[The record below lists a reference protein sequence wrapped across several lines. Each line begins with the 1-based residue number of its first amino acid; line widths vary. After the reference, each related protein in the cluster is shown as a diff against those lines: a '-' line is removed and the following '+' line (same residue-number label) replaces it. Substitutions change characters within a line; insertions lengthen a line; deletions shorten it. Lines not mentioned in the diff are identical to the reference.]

1 MQERD
6 SENIMEILTEDEAM
20 QNFRSD
26 EETIIDVEP
35 EELRS
40 VSDTP
45 AISMEFDDTDRNE
58 TPIWLDEKSINEILF
73 CEEFLSDHKLI
84 CVNDHFI
91 GVDGVIDDR
100 TIDNLIYEKLK
111 PHIQKSVAGKVKQL
125 EQALKLE
132 AHSEE
137 ILPDMNEIHLQNG
150 TLNAKT
156 DEFIHEKKFCFGRI
170 NNSYNPDA
178 SPPEKFLS
186 FLSELLIPEDIMTLQ
201 EWFGYLLIP
210 CTKAQKMLTMIGNGG
225 EGKSCIGV
233 LLKHLYGRTISTGNL
248 YNLET
253 NRFARAALEN
263 AYLFLDDDMMMNK
276 LNETNVL
283 KTIITNEGKM
293 LIEKKGIQPYSAN
306 IYAKLMSFGN
316 GLLQSLTDKSDGFFR
331 RQIIITTKPKP
342 ENRVDDPFLVEK
354 FIPEKEGILLWS
366 LEGLKRLMGN
376 DFRFTISEK
385 TAENLRNSMKDSSN
399 IISFFE
405 DEQFVK
411 FGKDLECSTA
421 DLYSGYCYWCGLN
434 STEIMKKEAFNQWLK
449 QYHRKY
455 DLEYCANV
463 QSHENSKRAR
473 GYRGIDTTYRNN
485 LR

>member
-1 MQERD
+1 MTAVGRQW
-6 SENIMEILTEDEAM
+6 
-20 QNFRSD
+20 
-26 EETIIDVEP
+26 EP
-35 EELRS
+35 VPE
-40 VSDTP
+40 
-45 AISMEFDDTDRNE
+45 
-58 TPIWLDEKSINEILF
+58 WLDDKSINEVLF
-73 CEEFLSDHKLI
+73 CEEFLAEHKII

-91 GVDGVIDDR
+91 GIDSVIEDR

-111 PHIQKSVAGKVKQL
+111 PHIQKSVASKVKQL

-137 ILPDMNEIHLQNG
+137 IMPDMNEIHLLNG

-156 DEFIHEKKFCFGRI
+156 GEFTNEKKFCFGRI

-178 SPPEKFLS
+178 PKPEKFLA
-186 FLSELLIPEDIMTLQ
+186 FLSELLIPEDIFTLQ

-210 CTKAQKMLTMIGNGG
+210 CTKAQKMLTVIGSGG

-233 LLKHLYGRTISTGNL
+233 LLKHLYGRAISTGNL
-248 YNLET
+248 YNLEA

-263 AYLFLDDDMMMNK
+263 AYVFLDDDMMMNK

-331 RQIIITTKPKP
+331 RQIIITTKPKQ

-366 LEGLKRLMGN
+366 FEGLQRLLRNG
-376 DFRFTISEK
+376 FRFTISDR
-385 TAENLRNSMKDSSN
+385 TAENLKNSMKDSSN

-421 DLYSGYCYWCGLN
+421 DLYSGYCYWCSLN
-434 STEIMKKEAFNQWLK
+434 STDIMKKEAFNQWLK
-449 QYHRKY
+449 QHHGKY
-455 DLEYCANV
+455 DNEYSNNV
-463 QSHENSKRAR
+463 KNHINGKNAR
-473 GYRGIDTTYRNN
+473 DYLGIDTSYRSTV
-485 LR
+485 

>member
-1 MQERD
+1 
-6 SENIMEILTEDEAM
+6 MEIVSEDEDM

-26 EETIIDVEP
+26 EDATIIDVEP

-40 VSDTP
+40 ASETHEATFNDT
-45 AISMEFDDTDRNE
+45 FT
-58 TPIWLDEKSINEILF
+58 TPEWLDDKSINEVLF
-73 CEEFLSDHKLI
+73 CEEFLSEHKLI
-84 CVNDHFI
+84 CVNDCFM
-91 GVDGVIDDR
+91 GVNGVIDDR

-111 PHIQKSVAGKVKQL
+111 PHIQKAVASKVKQL

-137 ILPDMNEIHLQNG
+137 MVPDMNEIHLQNG

-156 DEFIHEKKFCFGRI
+156 GEFTHEKKYCFGRI

-186 FLSELLIPEDIMTLQ
+186 FLSELLIPEDISTLQ

-233 LLKHLYGRTISTGNL
+233 LLKHLYGRAISTGNL

-263 AYLFLDDDMMMNK
+263 AYIFLDDDMMVNK

-366 LEGLKRLMGN
+366 LEGLRRLMNN

-455 DLEYCANV
+455 SIEYSNNV
-463 QSHENSKRAR
+463 QSYGSSKKAR